1 MMWLSLST
9 RPLSTAEDFARAAA
23 RLATDAAG
31 SPLPQERVALAVAF
45 AEAGSYTIPLSP
57 IHVFSFL
64 AFQLNLIFSW

>member
-1 MMWLSLST
+1 MMWLSLCT

-45 AEAGSYTIPLSP
+45 AEAGLFTIPLFRS
-57 IHVFSFL
+57 S
-64 AFQLNLIFSW
+64 AFQLKFSSQR